1 MNPAVKYSLGRLGI
15 FVLAFALLFPLP
27 LNFLVKAMIALVI
40 SAVASYFL
48 LADWRNKMNEQL
60 VGVAARRTAEKERL
74 RAALAGDED
83 AAAEGD
89 RAVAKQDP
97 AAATQ
102 GKTAEADAVSSTDA
116 EK

>member
-1 MNPAVKYSLGRLGI
+1 
-15 FVLAFALLFPLP
+15 
-27 LNFLVKAMIALVI
+27 
-40 SAVASYFL
+40 
-48 LADWRNKMNEQL
+48 
-60 VGVAARRTAEKERL
+60 VAARRTAEKERL

-97 AAATQ
+97 AAATP